1 MTGYGFK
8 SIDLKNQFVEIEIKS
23 LNSKFLDIQ
32 NQIPKELNS
41 KEIDIINLIK
51 KNLVRGK
58 IYLSILIRNK
68 KENQEIKINELVF
81 KKNYEILK
89 ILSKSINNKYE
100 NDLFKITSNLKGVI
114 SSPHKTKN
122 ISYNKLLPHLKQVIT
137 KCNNDRKKEG
147 ILLEKDIYSN
157 VKKIK
162 FSLQSVIKLDQK
174 TIAAKKKKIVN
185 KLKVIDNKIDIDKNR
200 LEQEIVYYIEKYDI
214 NEEVVRLKGHLISF
228 LKNLNSKFDCGK
240 KLTFISQE
248 IGREINTIGSK
259 SNDLMIQKNVVKMKY
274 HLEKIKEQLFNVL

>member
-114 SSPHKTKN
+114 SSPHKTKI
-122 ISYNKLLPHLKQVIT
+122 ISYNKLLP
-137 KCNNDRKKEG
+137 
-147 ILLEKDIYSN
+147 
-157 VKKIK
+157 
-162 FSLQSVIKLDQK
+162 
-174 TIAAKKKKIVN
+174 
-185 KLKVIDNKIDIDKNR
+185 
-200 LEQEIVYYIEKYDI
+200 
-214 NEEVVRLKGHLISF
+214 
-228 LKNLNSKFDCGK
+228 
-240 KLTFISQE
+240 
-248 IGREINTIGSK
+248 
-259 SNDLMIQKNVVKMKY
+259 
-274 HLEKIKEQLFNVL
+274 